1 MFCPANKMK
10 IIVLGAGQ
18 VGRTV
23 AENLANENNDVT
35 IVDTNVA
42 VLQELQ
48 NRTDLRAVHGKAPY
62 PDVLRE
68 AGAED
73 ADMLIAATDSDETN
87 IVASQV
93 AYTLFRT
100 PSKIA
105 RIRSQEYIR
114 ERNLFDNDHIPIN
127 AVISPETLVTD
138 HVQRIIEHPGAI
150 QVVDFAGGIVRL
162 VGIKVDEDA
171 PLAGKALSELRQ
183 NLPDIKSRVTAIYR
197 QDTPIIPEGS
207 TEILPGDIVF
217 FLGESKGCNAV
228 MGQFHVLDKPSR
240 RVMIAGGGN
249 IGSTLAGKLS
259 SHYRVKIIE
268 RDAERAHW
276 LSSNLESNIVVL
288 HGDAANFEML
298 RDEDIHEQDVFC
310 ALTND
315 DEANILSAMQ
325 AKSMGAGKIMSLIN
339 RKEYVELVEKDIID
353 VAISPHQI
361 TIGAL
366 LTHIRRGDVVA
377 VHSLRKGSAEAL
389 EAVAHGD
396 SETSPVVGRAIE
408 AIKLPEGATIGAVVR
423 GDEVFIAH
431 HDLVI
436 EAEDHLIVLVVN
448 KTQIAEVEKLFQVGI
463 TFI

>member
-1 MFCPANKMK
+1 MK

-23 AENLANENNDVT
+23 AENLAHENNDVT
-35 IVDTNVA
+35 VVDTDQM

-48 NRTDLRAVHGKAPY
+48 NRTDLRAVHGQASY

-73 ADMLIAATDSDETN
+73 ADMIIAATDSDETN
-87 IVASQV
+87 IVAIQI
-93 AYTLFRT
+93 AYTMFRT

-114 ERNLFDNDHIPIN
+114 EKNLFDNDHIPIN

-138 HVQRIIEHPGAI
+138 HIQRIIEHPGAI
-150 QVVDFAGGIVRL
+150 QVVDFAHGIVRM
-162 VGIKVDEDA
+162 VGVRVDKDA
-171 PLAGKALSELRQ
+171 PLDGQPLSQLSQ
-183 NLPDIKSRVTAIYR
+183 MLPGIETRVTAIYR
-197 QDTPIIPEGS
+197 NEEAIIPKGNS
-207 TEILPGDIVF
+207 VILQNDIVF
-217 FLGESKGCNAV
+217 FLGERDSIEKV
-228 MGQFHVLDKPSR
+228 MALFHHEDKVCR
-240 RVMIAGGGN
+240 KIMIAGGGN
-249 IGSTLAGKLS
+249 IGSALARKLE
-259 SHYRVKIIE
+259 HNYAIKIIE
-268 RDAERAHW
+268 RDESRAEW
-276 LSSNLESNIVVL
+276 LSSSLESSRTVVL
-288 HGDAANFEML
+288 YGDAANAEML
-298 RDEDIHEQDVFC
+298 KDENIHEQDVFC

-377 VHSLRKGSAEAL
+377 VHSLRKGSAEAM
-389 EAVAHGD
+389 ECIAHGD
-396 SETSPVVGRAIE
+396 RKTSPVVGRRIE
-408 AIKLPEGATIGAVVR
+408 EIDFPEDATIGAVVR
-423 GDEVFIAH
+423 GSEVFIAH
-431 HDLVI
+431 HDLVV
-436 EAEDHLIVLVVN
+436 EPEDHLIVLVVN
-448 KTQIAEVEKLFQVGI
+448 KSQISDVEKLFQVGV

>member
-1 MFCPANKMK
+1 MK

-23 AENLANENNDVT
+23 AENLAHENNDVT
-35 IVDTNVA
+35 VVDTNNQ

-48 NRTDLRAVHGKAPY
+48 NRTDLRAVLGQASY

-73 ADMLIAATDSDETN
+73 ADMIIAATDSDETN
-87 IVASQV
+87 IVAIQI

-105 RIRSQEYIR
+105 RIRSREYIR
-114 ERNLFDNDHIPIN
+114 EKHLFDNDHIPIN

-138 HVQRIIEHPGAI
+138 HIQRIIEHPGAI
-150 QVVDFAGGIVRL
+150 QVVDFAHGKVRL
-162 VGIKVDEDA
+162 VGVKVDDNA
-171 PLAGKALSELRQ
+171 PLAGKPLSTLRQ
-183 NLPDIKSRVTAIYR
+183 NLPDVKTRVTAIYR
-197 QDTPIIPEGS
+197 REEAIIPKGD
-207 TEILPGDIVF
+207 TEILADDIVF
-217 FLGESKGCNAV
+217 FLGERNRTAEV
-228 MGQFHVLDKPSR
+228 MAQFHRVDRPSR

-249 IGSTLAGKLS
+249 IGSALAQRLS

-268 RDAERAHW
+268 RDATRAQW
-276 LSSNLESNIVVL
+276 LSSYLESNRTVVL
-288 HGDAANFEML
+288 HGDAANYEML
-298 RDEDIHEQDVFC
+298 REEGIDDQDFFC

-389 EAVAHGD
+389 EGVAHGD
-396 SETSPVVGRAIE
+396 PETSPVVGRAIE
-408 AIKLPEGATIGAVVR
+408 DIELPQDATIGAVVR
-423 GDEVFIAH
+423 GEEVFIAH

-436 EAEDHLIVLVVN
+436 EPEDHLIVLVVN
-448 KTQIAEVEKLFQVGI
+448 KSQIAEVEKLFQVGL

>member
-1 MFCPANKMK
+1 MK

-23 AENLANENNDVT
+23 AENLAHENNDVT
-35 IVDTNVA
+35 VVDTDND

-48 NRTDLRAVHGKAPY
+48 NRTDLRAVLGPASY

-73 ADMLIAATDSDETN
+73 ADMIIAATSSDETN
-87 IVASQV
+87 IVAIQI

-114 ERNLFDNDHIPIN
+114 EQHLFDNDHIPIN
-127 AVISPETLVTD
+127 AVISPENLVTD
-138 HVQRIIEHPGAI
+138 HIQRIIEHPGAI
-150 QVVDFAGGIVRL
+150 QVVDFARGIVRL
-162 VGIKVDEDA
+162 VGVKVDSNA
-171 PLAGKALSELRQ
+171 PLAGKPLSALRQ
-183 NLPDIKSRVTAIYR
+183 NLPDVKTRVTAIYR
-197 QDTPIIPEGS
+197 NEEAIIPKGN
-207 TEILPGDIVF
+207 TEILPDDIVF
-217 FLGESKGCNAV
+217 FLGERKRTADV
-228 MGQFHVLDKPSR
+228 MAQFHQIDKPTR

-249 IGSTLAGKLS
+249 IGSALAHKLAS
-259 SHYRVKIIE
+259 EYRVKIIE
-268 RDAERAHW
+268 RDADRAHW
-276 LSSNLESNIVVL
+276 LSSTLDSDRTVVL
-288 HGDAANFEML
+288 HGDAANYAML
-298 RDEDIHEQDVFC
+298 LEEDIQDQDIFC

-377 VHSLRKGSAEAL
+377 VHSLRKGAAEAL
-389 EAVAHGD
+389 EGIAHGD
-396 SETSPVVGRAIE
+396 RTTSPVVGRAIE
-408 AIKLPEGATIGAVVR
+408 DIELPEGATIGAVVR
-423 GDEVFIAH
+423 QSKVFIAH
-431 HDLVI
+431 HDLVV
-436 EAEDHLIVLVVN
+436 EPEDHLIVLVVN
-448 KTQIAEVEKLFQVGI
+448 KSQIAEVEKLFQVGL

>member
-1 MFCPANKMK
+1 MK

-18 VGRTV
+18 VGKTV
-23 AENLANENNDVT
+23 AENLTHENNDVT
-35 IVDTNVA
+35 VVDTDFS

-48 NRTDLRAVHGKAPY
+48 NRTDLRAVLGQASHPE
-62 PDVLRE
+62 VLRE

-73 ADMLIAATDSDETN
+73 ADMIIAATDSDETN
-87 IVASQV
+87 IVAIQV

-138 HVQRIIEHPGAI
+138 HIHRIIEHPGAI
-150 QVVDFAGGIVRL
+150 QVVDFANGIVRL
-162 VGIKVDEDA
+162 VGVRVDQEA
-171 PLAGKALSELRQ
+171 PLHQQPLSQLRQ
-183 NLPDIKSRVTAIYR
+183 NLPTVKTRVTAIYR
-197 QDTPIIPEGS
+197 QDEAIIPRGD
-207 TEILPGDIVF
+207 TQILAGDVVF
-217 FLGESKGCNAV
+217 FLAERVHTAQV
-228 MGQFHVLDKPSR
+228 MAQFHQVDKPSK

-249 IGSTLAGKLS
+249 IGFALARRLEQNYKVKL
-259 SHYRVKIIE
+259 IE
-268 RDAERAHW
+268 RNAERAQW
-276 LSSNLESNIVVL
+276 LSATLENDATIVL
-288 HGDAANFEML
+288 HGDAANYDML
-298 RDEDIHEQDVFC
+298 KEEDIEAQDVFC

-366 LTHIRRGDVVA
+366 LTHIRRGDIVA

-389 EAVAHGD
+389 ECIAHGD
-396 SETSPVVGRAIE
+396 KDTSPVVGRSIE
-408 AIKLPEGATIGAVVR
+408 EINLPEGATIGAVVR
-423 GDEVFIAH
+423 GPYMYIAH

-436 EAEDHLIVLVVN
+436 ESEDHLIVLVVN
-448 KTQIAEVEKLFQVGI
+448 KTQIPDLEKLFQVGV